1 MERILGI
8 DYGDVRTGIAI
19 SDPLGITAQALE
31 TIKHGENRKMLLNR
45 IEEII
50 KEYNIAKIVIGYPK
64 NLNGTEGPRVEKTE
78 AFIKKLVDKFG
89 IPVIKW
95 NEWLTTVS
103 AHRDMTFMNVKTKN
117 KKAIVDT
124 LAATHILQNYLDY
137 LR

>member
-8 DYGDVRTGIAI
+8 DYGDVRTGIAV

-117 KKAIVDT
+117 KKSIVDT

>member
-8 DYGDVRTGIAI
+8 DYGDVRTGIAV

-31 TIKHGENRKMLLNR
+31 TIKHGENRKMLMNR

>member
-8 DYGDVRTGIAI
+8 DYGDVRTGIAV

-50 KEYNIAKIVIGYPK
+50 KEYNIEKIVIGYPK

>member
-8 DYGDVRTGIAI
+8 DYGDVRTGIAV

-64 NLNGTEGPRVEKTE
+64 NLNGTEGPRIEKTE

>member
-8 DYGDVRTGIAI
+8 DYGDVRTGIAV